1 MKMSCKI
8 QIVPSYRFENLTEL
22 QYKALCWKMLDY
34 SHGFYNDGIQ
44 VTGFGNK
51 KLDGSYY
58 YDIGLDTHVA
68 KRVDFEINRDEGHR
82 ITEVTEN
89 LLKYMDEIIEEFKK
103 VIELNEEF
111 VSA

>member
-1 MKMSCKI
+1 MKMSCKV
-8 QIVPSYRFENLTEL
+8 QIVPNYRFENLTEL
-22 QYKALCWKMLDY
+22 QYKAVCCKMLDY
-34 SHGFYNDGIQ
+34 PHGFYNYGIQ
-44 VTGFGNK
+44 VEGFGGK

-58 YDIGLDTHVA
+58 YDIHIDTNVYN
-68 KRVDFEINRDEGHR
+68 RVDFEINRNEWHR

-103 VIELNEEF
+103 VIEVNEEF